1 MKKFRFRRYVQKYKD
16 SVFKYAASLTG
27 NFDDAADITQD
38 VLVKL
43 WTNWD
48 TLDMSTIRNWLLKV
62 TKHACIDHLRKRR
75 ETVFSQMGDTPQ
87 DRSADDWADQGY
99 TPEDLAV
106 TGDLTDKVMT
116 VIRALPEP
124 LRDALILREIMGYSY
139 QDIVQADRQVKQT
152 LAYLNRIAAGT
163 QVKISVSRLLGTVQ
177 APVAASL
184 YTGFNRSIRAPF
196 EVISQTFIK
205 GDHK

>member
-1 MKKFRFRRYVQKYKD
+1 MKCREFMDQLMRSDNRSLRIWRWLAFVNHARTCAACRESAREYRAAVSAMRSLGSVQCPD
-16 SVFKYAASLTG
+16 EVMDQVFHRTG
-27 NFDDAADITQD
+27 T
-38 VLVKL
+38 
-43 WTNWD
+43 
-48 TLDMSTIRNWLLKV
+48 
-62 TKHACIDHLRKRR
+62 
-75 ETVFSQMGDTPQ
+75 TPQ
-87 DRSADDWADQGY
+87 RDFTTIFTRLKRHPFASGAMA
-99 TPEDLAV
+99 A
-106 TGDLTDKVMT
+106 T
-116 VIRALPEP
+116 VIVCVFWVLALQAPSSP
-124 LRDALILREIMGYSY
+124 AYNRMDV
-139 QDIVQADRQVKQT
+139 VQADRQVKQT